1 MIRDVF
7 LECIVPTS
15 RPSAEVIDRAY
26 QRVLAGE
33 PDAPSDLIALLLD
46 PLIASLTR
54 KFPTL
59 PDPNLIVDTATDSL
73 FRLVQEPTHF
83 HPERSTLWN
92 YLVMD
97 ALGDLRNAWKKERRR
112 LNREQAFDPVAHDRP
127 DGNSDVE
134 GAIIRKLAPDGLPE
148 GADVSELIAQLRA
161 EITNPQD
168 WQVVMLM
175 AGGERKTEAYAH
187 VLGIADLPPVDQRRR
202 VKQAKD
208 RLRVMLKRRGATFNE
223 Q

>member
-15 RPSAEVIDRAY
+15 RPSAEVIDHAY

-46 PLIASLTR
+46 PLIALLTR

-83 HPERSTLWN
+83 HPERGTLWN

-97 ALGDLRNAWKKERRR
+97 ALGDLRNAW
-112 LNREQAFDPVAHDRP
+112 
-127 DGNSDVE
+127 
-134 GAIIRKLAPDGLPE
+134 
-148 GADVSELIAQLRA
+148 
-161 EITNPQD
+161 
-168 WQVVMLM
+168 
-175 AGGERKTEAYAH
+175 
-187 VLGIADLPPVDQRRR
+187 GIGR
-202 VKQAKD
+202 
-208 RLRVMLKRRGATFNE
+208 N
-223 Q
+223 

>member
-1 MIRDVF
+1 M
-7 LECIVPTS
+7 
-15 RPSAEVIDRAY
+15 Y

-46 PLIASLTR
+46 PLIASLTHR
-54 KFPTL
+54 FPNLT
-59 PDPNLIVDTATDSL
+59 DPNLIVDTATDSL
-73 FRLVQEPTHF
+73 FRLVQNPSHF
-83 HPERSTLWN
+83 HSERGTLWN

-97 ALGDLRNAWKKERRR
+97 ALGDLRNAWKQECRR
-112 LNREQAFDPVAHDRP
+112 LNREQSFDPVAHDRP

-148 GADVSELIAQLRA
+148 GTDVSKLIAQLRVK
-161 EITNPQD
+161 ITNPQD
-168 WQVVMLM
+168 WQVVLLM

-187 VLGIADLPPVDQRRR
+187 VLGIANLPPADQRRR

-208 RLRVMLKRRGATFNE
+208 RLRVMLKRLGAAFNE

>member
-1 MIRDVF
+1 MTRDVF

-15 RPSAEVIDRAY
+15 RPPNEEIDRVY
-26 QRVLAGE
+26 QQVLAGE

-46 PLIASLTR
+46 PLIASLTHR
-54 KFPTL
+54 FPNLT
-59 PDPNLIVDTATDSL
+59 DPNLIVDAATDSL
-73 FRLVQEPTHF
+73 FRLVQNPSHF
-83 HPERSTLWN
+83 HPERGTLWN

-97 ALGDLRNAWKKERRR
+97 ALGDLRNAWKQERRR
-112 LNREQAFDPVAHDRP
+112 LNRERSFNPVAHDRP

-148 GADVSELIAQLRA
+148 GADVSKLIAQLRA
-161 EITNPQD
+161 KITNQD
-168 WQVVMLM
+168 WQVVLLM
-175 AGGERKTEAYAH
+175 AGGERKTEAYVH
-187 VLGIADLPPVDQRRR
+187 VLGIAHLPPADQRRR

-208 RLRVMLKRRGATFNE
+208 RLRVMLKRLGAAFNE

>member
-1 MIRDVF
+1 MIWNV
-7 LECIVPTS
+7 LVEGIVSAS
-15 RPSAEVIDRAY
+15 RPPVEAIDRTY

-33 PDAPSDLIALLLD
+33 PDAPSDLIELLLE
-46 PLIASLTR
+46 PLVAALKHR
-54 KFPTL
+54 FPSL
-59 PDPNLIVDTATDSL
+59 PDPNLVIDTVTDSL
-73 FRLVQEPTHF
+73 FRLVQDPTRF
-83 HPERSTLWN
+83 HPERGTLWN

-112 LNREQAFDPVAHDRP
+112 LNREQTFDPVAHDHP

-134 GAIIRKLAPDGLPE
+134 GLIIRKLVPDGLPE
-148 GADVSELIAQLRA
+148 GADEAELIAHLRA
-161 EITNPQD
+161 AITNPQD
-168 WQVVMLM
+168 WQVVLLM
-175 AGGERKTEAYAH
+175 VGGERKTEAFAR
-187 VLGIADLPPVDQRRR
+187 VLDITDRPPAEQRRR